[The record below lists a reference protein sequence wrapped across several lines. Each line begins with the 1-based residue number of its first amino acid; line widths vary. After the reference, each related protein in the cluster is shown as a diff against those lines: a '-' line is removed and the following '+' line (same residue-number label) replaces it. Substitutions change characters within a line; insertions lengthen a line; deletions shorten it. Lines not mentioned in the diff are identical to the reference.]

1 MGDLTH
7 AEWGLNATLNLIIIG
22 QRAAVILFVLL
33 QGSPIGGHI
42 INYLL
47 EKSRVVHQCKGKQE
61 VFDPVQ
67 TPHSLSRYHGRKTKQ
82 KPLCYVFV
90 RGLICARSQ

>member
-7 AEWGLNATLNLIIIG
+7 SEWGLNAALNLIIIG

-47 EKSRVVHQCKGKQE
+47 EKSRVVHQCKGKRE
-61 VFDPVQ
+61 VFNPVQ
-67 TPHSLSRYHGRKTKQ
+67 TPHSLSRYGRETKQ
-82 KPLCYVFV
+82 KPCVMFLFE
-90 RGLICARSQ
+90 G